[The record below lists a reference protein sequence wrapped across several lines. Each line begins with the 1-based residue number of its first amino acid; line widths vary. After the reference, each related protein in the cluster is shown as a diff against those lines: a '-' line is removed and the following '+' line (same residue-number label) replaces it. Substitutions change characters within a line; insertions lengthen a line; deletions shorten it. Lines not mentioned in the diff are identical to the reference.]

1 MRALILSL
9 AQRNMSQRGVRAAV
23 ADVRANNARFN
34 NKRRAINNATLEEAR
49 YESRMLYK
57 RFLRAVPSIMETYKM
72 TDITEKK
79 IYEYIRSEWE
89 ATSNVRDPRV
99 VDVLL
104 LKGKQELQELVMHY
118 QQQSHVYRRFNW
130 THNKKPEGFMGNFLE
145 RKDM

>member
-1 MRALILSL
+1 
-9 AQRNMSQRGVRAAV
+9 
-23 ADVRANNARFN
+23 
-34 NKRRAINNATLEEAR
+34 
-49 YESRMLYK
+49 
-57 RFLRAVPSIMETYKM
+57 M